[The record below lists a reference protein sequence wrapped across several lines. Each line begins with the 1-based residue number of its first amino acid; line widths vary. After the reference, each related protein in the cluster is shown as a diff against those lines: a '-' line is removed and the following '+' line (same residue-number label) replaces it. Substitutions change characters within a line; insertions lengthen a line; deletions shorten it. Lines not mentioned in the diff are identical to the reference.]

1 MVLIKNPNKD
11 EIYYFTDIKFCRKV
25 AAPALHIKPLYHLKK
40 CFTFSG
46 YMQNYMEFNDKKKTK
61 YKKSISTSLQ
71 AKRISNYL
79 QVHKG
84 IYKGIILG
92 TFNYR

>member
-1 MVLIKNPNKD
+1 M
-11 EIYYFTDIKFCRKV
+11 
-25 AAPALHIKPLYHLKK
+25 
-40 CFTFSG
+40 G
-46 YMQNYMEFNDKKKTK
+46 FNDKKKTK